1 MSFTKKVKK
10 ADDIVPHFNV
20 GALLDIP
27 TGAPVSGLK
36 GETIINGGVHHL
48 TGQTGEANSAKTGVS
63 LYQVLTVMERYP
75 GVNLTIYDSEN
86 TLPKDRVLSQA
97 RHIAPSL
104 IAINEDGD
112 ADLNNF
118 ALVTP
123 SEYLGDEFYEEFKT
137 YGEER
142 PKLKA
147 DYVETPFFNKET
159 KEVIKILN
167 PEFAFIDSFSMFGT
181 TATKNIQDNANIGET
196 GQNMLYMKDGLVK
209 AQMMNELPRIVGKN
223 GLYFVMT
230 AQIGENR
237 SLDPYKAPRQQLGFL
252 KNGLKIKKVPDDY
265 RYLMHNLWFNFA
277 MKPLINS
284 STKAPEYPRNSD
296 ENNAKGDSDLQEI
309 VIINLRGKSGASG
322 KPMSIVYSQSE
333 GVKASLTEFHNAKEA
348 KFGITNKQGKYTI
361 DLYPDCNVGRTNIRQ
376 MLEEDYKLKT
386 AVKLTSDLLQVKEE
400 WRHLPANLV
409 CDPKTLYDDIKAL
422 GYDWDVLLQT
432 RSHWTYDQYTNPVP
446 FLSIM
451 DLLYMRE
458 GTYKPYWMENKNDKP
473 KSNK

>member
-10 ADDIVPHFNV
+10 TDDIVPHFNV
-20 GALLDIP
+20 GCLLDIP
-27 TGAPVSGLK
+27 TGNPVTGLK

-63 LYQVLTVMERYP
+63 LYQLLTVMSRYP
-75 GVNLTIYDSEN
+75 GASATIYDAED
-86 TLPKDRVLSQA
+86 TLPKDRVIGQA
-97 RHIAPSL
+97 KHIAPNIL
-104 IAINEDGD
+104 FINENGEEDI
-112 ADLNNF
+112 NNF
-118 ALVTP
+118 ALTTP

-137 YGEER
+137 WGEER

-147 DYVETPFFNKET
+147 DYIATPFCNKET
-159 KEVIKILN
+159 KEVITILN
-167 PEFAFIDSFSMFGT
+167 PEFAFIDSFSAFGT
-181 TATKNIQDNANIGET
+181 TTTKKIQDDAAIGET

-209 AQMMNELPRIVGKN
+209 SQMMIELPRTVRKN
-223 GLYFVMT
+223 GLYFIMT

-252 KNGLKIKKVPDDY
+252 KNNLKIKKVPDDY
-265 RYLMHNLWFNFA
+265 RYLLHNLWFNFA

-284 STKAPEYPRNSD
+284 TTKAPEYPRNSD
-296 ENNAKGDSDLQEI
+296 ENQARGDSDLQEI
-309 VIINLRGKSGASG
+309 VVLNLRGKSGASG
-322 KPMSIVYSQSE
+322 KPLTIIYSQSE
-333 GVKASLTEFHNAKEA
+333 GVKAALTEFHNAKES
-348 KFGITNKQGKYTI
+348 KFGIENKQGKYTI
-361 DLYPDCNVGRTNIRQ
+361 ALYPECTVGRTTIRQ
-376 MLEEDYKLKT
+376 MLEEDPKLRT

-400 WRHLPANLV
+400 WRHLPKHLV

-432 RSHWTYDQYTNPVP
+432 RSYWTYDQYTNPVP

-458 GTYKPYWMENKNDKP
+458 GTYKPYWLENKNDKP
-473 KSNK
+473 K